1 MMRVTLVKIVLSIVV
16 KTVLDDDDEQLMSN
30 LVLLLS

>member
-1 MMRVTLVKIVLSIVV
+1 MCVTLVKIVLSIV
-16 KTVLDDDDEQLMSN
+16 KTVLDGDDDELMSN